1 MSTQKT
7 NTKGAL
13 ALAGIIAAM
22 AALGAISKSDA
33 EVRQQSMNRYC
44 EGVAIWQA
52 AGARGVPEAR
62 RLGQPDYKN
71 IAAEECPGLRPAVA
85 PTHQRQLAK
94 N

>member
-1 MSTQKT
+1 MSQQKT

-22 AALGAISKSDA
+22 AALGAVSKSDA
-33 EVRQQSMNRYC
+33 EVREETQATYC

-52 AGARGVPEAR
+52 AGARGIPKAQ

-71 IAAEECPGLRPAVA
+71 IAAEQCPGLRPAA
-85 PTHQRQLAK
+85 PPTHQRQLAK